1 VIKAVQEVI
10 HHGFDCF
17 EIHHHVI
24 VIERLCNKDQLN
36 SPSMAVRKTA
46 ITWVLG
52 KHMTA
57 FNFDRFADT
66 EHGGAHIA

>member
-1 VIKAVQEVI
+1 
-10 HHGFDCF
+10 
-17 EIHHHVI
+17 
-24 VIERLCNKDQLN
+24 
-36 SPSMAVRKTA
+36 MAVRKTA